1 MKQDQVA
8 GLVSGVVIGAVVL
21 AGVAVFLVLYLRRK
35 AKKNRKGLFIEI
47 KEPDYEKVA
56 YLEDLNSQW
65 RVTADDGY
73 KFLEDVVMSRDRTFV
88 QALAKVTTPTELDV
102 VSTL

>member
-1 MKQDQVA
+1 
-8 GLVSGVVIGAVVL
+8 VIGGVVL
-21 AGVAVFLVLYLRRK
+21 AGVAVFLVIYLRRK

-56 YLEDLNSQW
+56 YLEDLNAQW

-88 QALAKVTTPTELDV
+88 QALAKVTTATELDV
-102 VSTL
+102 VSTWPALGRLFVS